1 MNKRE
6 INSIKKVIEHTR
18 NAINNNGFYM
28 PSDAQTAALKAL
40 YAAASYKL
48 GKRDALRF
56 HRYIMDIDSANR
68 NEVYILFG
76 TSTMMERQIA
86 AVEKAL
92 NFYLAA

>member
-1 MNKRE
+1 MNKKQV
-6 INSIKKVIEHTR
+6 NSIKKVIEHTR

-40 YAAASYKL
+40 YELAAKFL

-92 NFYLAA
+92 NFAIAA

>member
-40 YAAASYKL
+40 YGVAAKFL

-76 TSTMMERQIA
+76 TPTMMERQMA

-92 NFYLAA
+92 NFAISA